1 MYLNSK
7 YGVCI
12 CCMGKIETKCDSVSI
27 HNLSNARGESHSSRK
42 FEDSRLFAWLTEE
55 NQLDSGFIFMT

>member
-42 FEDSRLFAWLTEE
+42 FEDSRLLV
-55 NQLDSGFIFMT
+55 